1 MKFDDRL
8 DLERVMVIY
17 AHPDDAEFG
26 SSGTISKW
34 AREGVEITYVM
45 VTNGASGS
53 SDPEMTRERLA
64 KIRAQEQRNA
74 AEILGVKEVMFLGFE
89 DGYLYPDLEVR
100 KAVARAIRK
109 GRPDAIISQDP
120 TQRWWQPAYINHPDH
135 IAVGEVVMRSINPDA
150 STRLMF
156 PELWLEEKLEP
167 HKPKALFL
175 VTFSDPDVFVDI
187 TDTID
192 LKIKALEAHVS
203 QVGDWPVG
211 EFIRE
216 RNKQVAA
223 LSKERGVEGSMEYAE
238 GYKLFRLEEF

>member
-1 MKFDDRL
+1 MRYDENL
-8 DLERVMVIY
+8 ELERVMVIY

-26 SSGTISKW
+26 SSGTIAKW

-53 SDPEMTRERLA
+53 SDPEMTREKLA
-64 KIRAQEQRNA
+64 DIRMKEQKQA
-74 AEILGVKEVMFLGFE
+74 AEILGVKDVIFLGFE
-89 DGYLYPDLEVR
+89 DGYLYPTLELR
-100 KAVARAIRK
+100 KAVAREIRK

-120 TQRWWQPAYINHPDH
+120 TSRYWAPSYINHPDH

-156 PELWLEEKLEP
+156 PELWKEEKLEP
-167 HKPKALFL
+167 HKPKALFIF
-175 VTFSDPDVFVDI
+175 TFTEPDVFVDI

-192 LKIKALEAHVS
+192 LKVKALEAHAS
-203 QVGDWPVG
+203 QVGEWPVG

-216 RNKQVAA
+216 RNKQIAEEA
-223 LSKERGVEGSMEYAE
+223 KKKGQGEFEYGE
-238 GYKLFRLEEF
+238 CYKLFRLEEF